1 MRIFLNA
8 LTVTTFVAFSMLT
21 GVAAENTVTGML
33 VEANCGSHLGE
44 AGPSDE
50 HVACMVR
57 CARNGDPIGIL
68 TDDGLYTITGDWV
81 ASNGDKLAELKAQQV
96 TATGETSDTNGQ
108 LVIEISTIELLK

>member
-1 MRIFLNA
+1 MRTSLTFWTLTIF
-8 LTVTTFVAFSMLT
+8 VTLFVLT

-44 AGPSDE
+44 TGPSDE

-57 CARNGDPIGIL
+57 CAQNGDPIGIL

-81 ASNGDKLAELKAQQV
+81 ANNSNKLAELMAQQV
-96 TATGETSDTNGQ
+96 IATGETSDNNGQ